1 MSTGPPTKARA
12 ISHLFDLIDG
22 LDEGTQWALVR
33 ELKLTANTIAKDLEG
48 TK

>member
-1 MSTGPPTKARA
+1 MSKQTHEHH
-12 ISHLFDLIDG
+12 SLNHLFEMING

-33 ELKLTANTIAKDLEG
+33 EIKLTANTIAKDLEG